1 MRNEINNRSQY
12 KKIASSF
19 PRWKVRCYKSSNK
32 KITKQAILLYVFCEV
47 VFFSV

>member
-1 MRNEINNRSQY
+1 MVNATNNRSQY
-12 KKIASSF
+12 KNASSF

-47 VFFSV
+47 VSFSV